1 MMGKLDKTGKLIL
14 FGSIALLVAGFIF
27 QSKTTPPRR
36 VADPTQPPSKMGDGN
51 QSNLNPSLTN
61 AVIVPPTP
69 GTNTPPVMQP
79 VPMLGEKKEELKN
92 DVVEYT
98 FTTHGGGISNVK
110 LIEKDKE
117 KKNRYK
123 YPKEIKDHRKGPL
136 EMTLDRGRLPLLAFE
151 PYSGDTQLGAPDA
164 KRPYQAQMVY
174 SSLVKAGNT
183 VTLKGTF
190 RSWEVIKVF
199 TLGNAYQLDVR
210 VTVSNTSANT
220 SDVQT
225 FYLVSGTAHE
235 PLSTSRMMGLGYGTM
250 WYDGVEET
258 SVGSGWFGN
267 YRMGCQ
273 CFGSLGERNNYRAG
287 KGNVRWVGGFS
298 RFFIQAVIPAEREP
312 GTSVNINQFTL
323 DALPEA
329 EALKLGVKVTHNQ
342 KAYETS
348 LRVNVPSLPAGGTK
362 VYQYTLYTGPREYD
376 RLRAMGKAHGGNQ
389 FHRIMDFGGWFG
401 WVAEALLRVMKWF
414 EPKLNFLSFLGISGY
429 AMAIIAITFIIKL
442 IFWPITARSTRAM
455 KKMAAVN
462 AKMMPE
468 IKKIR
473 EKHKDDY
480 QKMNLKMMEIYKKY
494 GVNPLSQMGG
504 CLPMLI
510 QIPVFFGFFTMLRS
524 AVELRGAEF
533 LWVAD
538 LSSPD
543 TIMEIA
549 GFPIN
554 ILPLLMTGTMFLQM
568 KLQPPSPTMDP
579 SQQAI
584 MKYMP
589 LMFVFILYSASA
601 GLCLYWTVQNI
612 LSIGQTKM
620 TKVEPVEENPVE
632 VIPPKKQKKRKK

>member
-1 MMGKLDKTGKLIL
+1 MGKLDKTGKLIL
-14 FGSIALLVAGFIF
+14 FGSIGLLIAGFIF
-27 QSKTTPPRR
+27 QSKMTPSRR
-36 VADPTQPPSKMGDGN
+36 EADANATQPPPKMGGGN
-51 QSNLNPSLTN
+51 QSHLNPSPTN

-69 GTNTPPVMQP
+69 GTNIPPVIQP
-79 VPMLGEKKEELKN
+79 VPVVAEKTVVLAN
-92 DVVEYT
+92 AFVEYT
-98 FTTHGGGISNVK
+98 FTSRGGGISNVK
-110 LIEKDKE
+110 LIEKDGE
-117 KKNRYK
+117 KKNRLK
-123 YPKEIKDHRKGPL
+123 YPKEIEDQRKGPL
-136 EMTLDRGRLPLLAFE
+136 EMKLDRGRLPLLSFE
-151 PYSGDTQLGAPDA
+151 PYSGEMVHTPNAN
-164 KRPYQAQMVY
+164 RPYKAQTTY
-174 SSLVKAGNT
+174 SSIIKAGNT
-183 VTLKGTF
+183 VTVKGTHG
-190 RSWEVIKVF
+190 SWTVEKVF
-199 TLGNAYQLDVR
+199 TLGNAYLLDVEVR
-210 VTVSNTSANT
+210 VSNASAATSNEQ
-220 SDVQT
+220 V
-225 FYLVSGTAHE
+225 FYLVAGTANE
-235 PLSTSRMMGLGYGTM
+235 PLSSSRMMGLGFGTM
-250 WYDGVEET
+250 WYDGEEEK

-267 YRMGCQ
+267 YRMGCA

-287 KGNVRWVGGFS
+287 QGNVRWVGGFS
-298 RFFIQAVIPAEREP
+298 RFFIQSVIPAEP
-312 GTSVNINQFTL
+312 GASVNINQFTL
-323 DALPEA
+323 DALSEA
-329 EALKLGVKVTHNQ
+329 EAKELDVKVTNNQ

-348 LRVNVPSLPAGGTK
+348 LLVKVPLLPASGTHTF
-362 VYQYTLYTGPREYD
+362 QYKLYTGPREYD
-376 RLRAMGKAHGGNQ
+376 RLRKIGVQQGGNQ

-401 WVAEALLRVMKWF
+401 WLAEGLLRVMKWF
-414 EPKLNFLSFLGISGY
+414 HAKGLSY
-429 AMAIIAITFIIKL
+429 ALAIIAITFIIKL
-442 IFWPITARSTRAM
+442 VFWPITARSTRAM

-468 IKKIR
+468 ITKIR
-473 EKHKDDY
+473 EKYKDDY

-543 TIMEIA
+543 TVMEIY

-568 KLQPPSPTMDP
+568 RLQPPSPTMDP

-601 GLCLYWTVQNI
+601 GLCLYWTVQNV
-612 LSIGQTKM
+612 LSIVQTKM
-620 TKVEPVEENPVE
+620 TKIDPEEENPVE